1 MQTIDIYH
9 IVIAVTIIVS
19 VFVSMMIPILDSN
32 MILDSIAVK
41 TRKRS
46 AHLSIQIFVK
56 LLALERY

>member
-32 MILDSIAVK
+32 MILDSIAAK
-41 TRKRS
+41 KQRNN
-46 AHLSIQIFVK
+46 AHLII
-56 LLALERY
+56 